1 MFLIA
6 NVNQCQVVY
15 VEQGFEVFK
24 FKKRIPNS
32 IGITSNRVIFLISPP
47 PPPCGHLTVFSRSRA
62 YFLSSWPNLVHTSLT
77 DCLWKS
83 MCAVNL
89 HKICRS
95 RSYFIRQCFF
105 RAYIYSPLT
114 LLGSCFTQGKLLS

>member
-47 PPPCGHLTVFSRSRA
+47 PPLRAPYSVQSVRGIFSLLLAQSGS
-62 YFLSSWPNLVHTSLT
+62 YFTHRLPMDKV
-77 DCLWKS
+77 
-83 MCAVNL
+83 CAVNL